1 MSAPVATFDDE
12 VVLAARMKEGR
23 DRIVAE
29 LRKLIVGP
37 GRRRRAGADLA
48 VRGRQQHHHRRPRAG
63 QDPHRAHA
71 GPGAGPEVLA
81 HPVHA
86 RPHALGHHG
95 HRHHPG
101 GSRNRPAAARLHARA
116 RSSPTS
122 CWRTR
127 STARRPRRSPR
138 CSRPCRSTAS
148 PCRARPTS
156 CEEPFFVF
164 ATQNPIELEG
174 TYPLPEAQ
182 LDRFMFD
189 IVIDYLP
196 AGAGG
201 WRWSRPPPPSRTCAS
216 SAR

>member
-1 MSAPVATFDDE
+1 
-12 VVLAARMKEGR
+12 MKEGR
-23 DRIVAE
+23 DRILAE
-29 LRKLIVGP
+29 LRKLIVGQEDVD
-37 GRRRRAGADLA
+37 RAGADLA
-48 VRGRQQHHHRRPRAG
+48 LRGRQQHHHRRARPG
-63 QDPHRAHA
+63 QDPAHPHP

-86 RPHALGHHG
+86 RPDAVGHHG
-95 HRHHPG
+95 HGHHPG
-101 GSRNRPAAARLHARA
+101 GPATPGGGSSSSRRA

-122 CWRTR
+122 CSRTR

-148 PCRARPTS
+148 RCRARPTCS
-156 CEEPFFVF
+156 QEPFFVF

-196 AGAGG
+196 EDAGAGG
-201 WRWSRPPPPSRTCAS
+201 GARPPPPSRTCAS